1 MTLSGVPAVK
11 RGDFEFIAESGPADD
26 EAHRFIE
33 PVHDVESDPFL
44 HSLVYLTPD
53 DIAPLKPKIRKTAA
67 ELAISGIRTVILFLS
82 MGVFIVSAVSIIN
95 TLYNYKRG
103 DDIYAE
109 LANDFYGEINYTKSE
124 GEVTNSPNLLKSAAT
139 PDFKT
144 SITLA
149 TDLNQ
154 NDNVAL
160 KNTYNAKFEQIKVKL
175 NYLKTKNKDL
185 YGWIT
190 VPNTNID
197 YPMVQSEDNEFYL
210 NNAFSGEYLP
220 AGSIFVDYRCNESIM
235 KNHNTVIYGHNMTNG
250 LMFNHITK
258 YLDEKFFIDNPNI
271 EIATPEGIY
280 SYEVFAIY
288 QTDMYYSY
296 IQTDFNS
303 HEQFVEFV
311 NEMKANSL
319 YERKEIEF
327 TETDRI
333 ITLSTCTN
341 GYYTNRYCLQA
352 KLVSVIN

>member
-11 RGDFEFIAESGPADD
+11 RGDFEFIAESGPVED

-33 PVHDVESDPFL
+33 PVRDVESDPFL
-44 HSLVYLTPD
+44 HSLENLTPD
-53 DIAPLKPKIRKTAA
+53 DIAPPKPKIRKTAA

-109 LANDFYGEINYTKSE
+109 LANDFYGEMNYTKSE
-124 GEVTNSPNLLKSAAT
+124 GEVINSPILLKSEAT

-144 SITLA
+144 SITLTA
-149 TDLNQ
+149 DLNQ
-154 NDNVAL
+154 NNNTVL
-160 KNTYNAKFEQIKVKL
+160 KNTYNAKFEQTKVKL
-175 NYLKTKNKDL
+175 NYMKTKNKDF

-197 YPMVQSEDNEFYL
+197 YPMVQGEDDDFYL
-210 NNAFSGEYLP
+210 KHAFNGEYLP
-220 AGSIFVDYRCNESIM
+220 AGSIFVSYRNNDSIM

-250 LMFNHITK
+250 LMFNNVTK
-258 YLDEKFFIDNPNI
+258 YLDEKFFNENANI
-271 EIATPEGIY
+271 EIATLEGIY
-280 SYEVFAIY
+280 TYEVFAIY

-296 IQTDFNS
+296 IKTDFTS
-303 HEQFVEFV
+303 HKQFVEFA
-311 NEMKANSL
+311 NEMKSNSL
-319 YERKEIEF
+319 FERKGIEF

-352 KLVSVIN
+352 KLISVSN